1 MVAELWFELVLL
13 LKVGETFYKQH
24 LIWVKI
30 GKTLVKRHVLLLHP
44 LALFLWWL

>member
-24 LIWVKI
+24 SIWVKI